1 MAPTAA
7 LDNEMRICQLKAGAP
22 QRHGC
27 TAHPFIAKRLLHRC
41 LRATR
46 AAAWATLRWHV
57 TTTAETA
64 HCVPASGPH
73 IELPA
78 RALSSARAV
87 SHLTHAFP
95 VLASAAGRFAAR
107 RTHLAVG
114 CTRPTTPDWHRTRQN
129 SHPTIDRFSRFHA
142 MPFRNAAR

>member
-7 LDNEMRICQLKAGAP
+7 LNNEVRICQLKAVAP
-22 QRHGC
+22 QRHGY
-27 TAHPFIAKRLLHRC
+27 TAHPFVARRLLHRC
-41 LRATR
+41 LHATR

-57 TTTAETA
+57 ATTAETA

-78 RALSSARAV
+78 RALASAKAI
-87 SHLTHAFP
+87 SHLTHDFL
-95 VLASAAGRFAAR
+95 VLASAAGRRAAR

-114 CTRPTTPDWHRTRQN
+114 CTRPTTDWRRTRQN
-129 SHPTIDRFSRFHA
+129 SQPTIDRFSRFHA
-142 MPFRNAAR
+142 MPFKNAAR